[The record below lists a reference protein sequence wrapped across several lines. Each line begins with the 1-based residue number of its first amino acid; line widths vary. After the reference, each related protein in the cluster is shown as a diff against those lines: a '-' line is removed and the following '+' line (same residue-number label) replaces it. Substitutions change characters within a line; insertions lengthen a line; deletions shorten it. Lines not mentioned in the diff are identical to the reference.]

1 MYACI
6 CYCFIV
12 KHYLYY
18 TWSFIQI
25 VVTLFMTFQL
35 SYFCVLLVIL
45 CINHLY
51 RERAIYVFE
60 LVPNANCFLLLYKN
74 MFKSNQSLCGALLS
88 FKLVRSWARDF
99 PSMDTELTS
108 TFLHSTPVQHLL
120 SSSVKCYGYW
130 SIITILILWIL
141 LILNDIGKVLSWW
154 VHGARRLQLLQK
166 KH

>member
-1 MYACI
+1 MLLF
-6 CYCFIV
+6 YC
-12 KHYLYY
+12 KTLLLLL
-18 TWSFIQI
+18 
-25 VVTLFMTFQL
+25 VTFHSNS
-35 SYFCVLLVIL
+35 SYFTHGVSIIIFFCVLLVI
-45 CINHLY
+45 HLY
-51 RERAIYVFE
+51 RERAIS
-60 LVPNANCFLLLYKN
+60 LKFLNLCPMPIALFCNKN
-74 MFKSNQSLCGALLS
+74 MFNSNQSLCGALLS
-88 FKLVRSWARDF
+88 SELIRSWARDF